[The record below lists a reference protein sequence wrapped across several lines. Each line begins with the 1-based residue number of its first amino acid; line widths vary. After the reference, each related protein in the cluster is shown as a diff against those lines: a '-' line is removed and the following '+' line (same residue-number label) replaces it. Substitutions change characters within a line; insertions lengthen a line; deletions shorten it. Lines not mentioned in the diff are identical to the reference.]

1 MLALVLSFGQLLE
14 AALKLLAK
22 LTCIVDSSAK
32 NELLAEPDQTIDSK
46 LWNKKKLWDSRD
58 PRVRRP
64 HDGQVLPVSV

>member
-14 AALKLLAK
+14 VASKLLAK
-22 LTCIVDSSAK
+22 LTCIVESSAK
-32 NELLAEPDQTIDSK
+32 HELLAEPDQQSIANLET
-46 LWNKKKLWDSRD
+46 KKKLRDSRD

>member
-32 NELLAEPDQTIDSK
+32 NELLAEPDQQSIAN
-46 LWNKKKLWDSRD
+46 LEKKSCGTRED
-58 PRVRRP
+58 PVYAGRTMVKSY
-64 HDGQVLPVSV
+64 L

>member
-32 NELLAEPDQTIDSK
+32 NELLAEPDQQSIAN
-46 LWNKKKLWDSRD
+46 LEKKKLRDSRD